1 MMILM
6 RRTAYIAALLTLF
19 TLAILALPVS
29 VFAEQGFAAY
39 DWSDVQGAIDR
50 SEEEAVI
57 YLRDSI
63 TPDLGD
69 SYIKV
74 PSGKKITID
83 LCGNN
88 IDRKLTEAQRAGYV
102 IFVEGDLTIRDTD
115 SDNTGTI
122 TGGYNE
128 SSGSAN
134 LDTAGGISVVGGKLT
149 LESGNI
155 AGNTAGGSGIGGG
168 GVNVSDSDDRI

>member
-74 PSGKKITID
+74 PYGKKVTID
-83 LCGNN
+83 LCGKS
-88 IDRKLTEAQRAGYV
+88 IDR
-102 IFVEGDLTIRDTD
+102 
-115 SDNTGTI
+115 
-122 TGGYNE
+122 
-128 SSGSAN
+128 
-134 LDTAGGISVVGGKLT
+134 
-149 LESGNI
+149 
-155 AGNTAGGSGIGGG
+155 
-168 GVNVSDSDDRI
+168 